1 MVRNNTNKTGAGD
14 GGFTLMEILAALV
27 LIGVVLPAVMKG
39 LSMASILASDCAHK
53 YEALDLAQ
61 SKLAEVLM
69 SGDWESGSDSG
80 DFSPDHEG
88 YQWKMETSD
97 WTQADLKEVDVTV
110 SWEQRG
116 RPRQIEL
123 STLVYDAE

>member
-1 MVRNNTNKTGAGD
+1 MVRNNTNRRAASW

-39 LSMASILASDCAHK
+39 VSMASILASDSAHK

-61 SKLAEVLM
+61 SKLAEVLLN
-69 SGDWESGSDSG
+69 GDWEGGSDAG
-80 DFSPDHEG
+80 DFAPDHEG
-88 YQWKMETSD
+88 YAWTMETSD

-116 RPRQIEL
+116 RPRYIQL
-123 STLVYDAE
+123 STLVYDGE